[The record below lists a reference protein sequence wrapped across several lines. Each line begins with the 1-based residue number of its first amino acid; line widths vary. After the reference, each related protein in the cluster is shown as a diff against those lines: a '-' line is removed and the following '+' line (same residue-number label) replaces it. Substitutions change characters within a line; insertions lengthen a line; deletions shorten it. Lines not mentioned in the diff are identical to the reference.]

1 MAQRHQEFLDRGGRV
16 FGISADTAPM
26 NTALVEKL
34 ALPFPVLSD
43 PDRSNA
49 VTPLGFAD
57 EKDPREIARPG
68 AVDGSYDDKY
78 TGKIVGVDAG
88 IIGLVPEAL
97 MDLPAVDGIGFMVEF
112 KYDTEATDDGRGDL
126 TFGEHRFDTAGI
138 DDDEDSYECFE
149 CGEQWCEGEC
159 AWEEE

>member
-1 MAQRHQEFLDRGGRV
+1 MHTVRVPAGRYYLGDPCHVIDSQDDWMELLETCNFFQGSPIGTLKGHQVLA
-16 FGISADTAPM
+16 FGTAY
-26 NTALVEKL
+26 
-34 ALPFPVLSD
+34 
-43 PDRSNA
+43 
-49 VTPLGFAD
+49 G
-57 EKDPREIARPG
+57 
-68 AVDGSYDDKY
+68 DGSYDDKY